1 MSYLTDR
8 AERAVLAA
16 LLGDPDPPLHL
27 YGLHA
32 EDFAAPL
39 HRQVFT
45 VLTDLATTH
54 PGQDLTERDQAIAAR
69 LDPPTLTAT
78 DLGMLRTH
86 PGHCP
91 PEAYAQIVRAAAL
104 YRDLAHQAQASA
116 ERATAT
122 PNTDPVLADH
132 EHKLAAALQRHAHAF
147 AALHTTDIAHPVD
160 IDVTT
165 TPTPGRAALED
176 QVLAHLL
183 YDPDQI
189 PVLREF
195 LTDNAFT
202 AAMRRHVYRT
212 MVTMD
217 TDGEPIDEITLTW
230 QVEVDHERAIVP
242 VGRHGHGGRAG
253 ARAQH
258 GLGQTVEV
266 PERIGAHQ
274 HLCHRVQLL
283 PS

>member
-27 YGLHA
+27 YGLQA
-32 EDFAAPL
+32 KDFASPL

-45 VLTDLATTH
+45 VLADLVTAH
-54 PGQDLTERDQAIAAR
+54 PGQDLTERDQLIAAR
-69 LDPPTLTAT
+69 LDPSALTTT
-78 DLGMLRTH
+78 DLGMLRSH

-91 PEAYAQIVRAAAL
+91 PDSYAQIVRAAAL
-104 YRDLAHQAQASA
+104 YRDLAHQAQATA
-116 ERATAT
+116 ERATVT
-122 PNTDPVLADH
+122 PSADPVLADH

-147 AALHTTDIAHPVD
+147 AALHTADVAHSVD

-165 TPTPGRAALED
+165 PVPDSTRAALED

-189 PVLREF
+189 PTLREF

-230 QVEVDHERAIVP
+230 QVEVDLAHARV
-242 VGRHGHGGRAG
+242 HGIDINAPGSTPDESVYPTTETDPAPNPT
-253 ARAQH
+253 A
-258 GLGQTVEV
+258 
-266 PERIGAHQ
+266 
-274 HLCHRVQLL
+274 
-283 PS
+283 